1 MSDEILGKPLP
12 FMVRDYFSSWPSF
25 TSTLYCAL
33 DYQIVIFFIMA
44 YNLFQRATGSSIIS
58 VAIIYCLEKVFKY
71 LRHDLGERN
80 IAAKTLIDERFLI

>member
-1 MSDEILGKPLP
+1 M
-12 FMVRDYFSSWPSF
+12 
-25 TSTLYCAL
+25 
-33 DYQIVIFFIMA
+33 IFFIMA